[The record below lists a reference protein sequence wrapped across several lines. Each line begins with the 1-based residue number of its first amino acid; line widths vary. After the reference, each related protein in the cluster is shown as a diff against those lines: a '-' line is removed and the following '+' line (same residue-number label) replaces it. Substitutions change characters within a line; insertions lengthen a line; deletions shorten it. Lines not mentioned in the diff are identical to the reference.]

1 MGTSTKALL
10 LVALVAAEAS
20 IAVAQ
25 SGGDRPGKDTDR
37 LICRRTPETGSLVKA
52 RRQCFTKVEWD
63 RIAESQ
69 RNGASRLISDL
80 TTRPLTGN

>member
-1 MGTSTKALL
+1 MRKSAKILL
-10 LVALVAAEAS
+10 LVVFVAAEAS

-25 SGGDRPGKDTDR
+25 SSGGSGGGDDR

-52 RRQCFTKVEWD
+52 KRECFTKAQWD

-69 RNGASRLISDL
+69 RIGANRMIQEL
-80 TTRPLTGN
+80 TTKQSGE